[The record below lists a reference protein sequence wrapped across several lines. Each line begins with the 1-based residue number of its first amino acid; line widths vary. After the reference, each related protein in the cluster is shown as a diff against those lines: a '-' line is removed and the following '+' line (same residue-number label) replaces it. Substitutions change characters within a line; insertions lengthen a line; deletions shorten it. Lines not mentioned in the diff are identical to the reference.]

1 MSCFVPRSEILFS
14 ATGFSWIPPNPYH
27 YTPTWISTYGWTIQT
42 NRLIKYPP
50 THSCVIAVMDILS
63 LWESILSR
71 WMLNEW
77 QGTISLTGASPGPSA
92 GVLHNNSQ
100 QTRSSYFMPDWG
112 VKFKGIMPIKLEPHH
127 SSSVTFVL
135 IFFLLADLW
144 VCAVQCR
151 IRCVCFSLSLF
162 FLQSSRSTYNI
173 TLYDL
178 VSVRM
183 AVISY
188 TSRLSKKNASL
199 TVSKTKSIVNMLLS
213 KWDRLY
219 LRSTEPATKYQLPKE
234 PPLE

>member
-135 IFFLLADLW
+135 IFFPSCRSLSM
-144 VCAVQCR
+144 CSAVQNKM
-151 IRCVCFSLSLF
+151 CVCVFLSLF
-162 FLQSSRSTYNI
+162 FFFSHLG
-173 TLYDL
+173 L
-178 VSVRM
+178 
-183 AVISY
+183 
-188 TSRLSKKNASL
+188 L
-199 TVSKTKSIVNMLLS
+199 TT
-213 KWDRLY
+213 
-219 LRSTEPATKYQLPKE
+219 
-234 PPLE
+234 